1 VQAVIFFI
9 FLSNVPFSFHLFVHH
24 LVIASFRCSFL
35 PLSPACT
42 TVQVHSTQIIE
53 CMNAVLYGVLRPVGG
68 TFNGQTRPV
77 LASADVVSYVLFE

>member
-1 VQAVIFFI
+1 MQAVIFFI

-24 LVIASFRCSFL
+24 LVIASFLRSFL

-53 CMNAVLYGVLRPVGG
+53 CMNAVLYDVLRSVVA
-68 TFNGQTRPV
+68 TFNCQTRPV
-77 LASADVVSYVLFE
+77 LASADVVSCVLFE